1 MQYTYCPIYHEVN
14 AIRQYWSC
22 NKRKHE
28 KHFIFGKPHTKRVG
42 ETIPRPF
49 PSIKINHISG
59 SIVQSFIVCF
69 YCMPSW
75 GLSKYIKTIL
85 LYKAFLKT
93 QGALELTSLAHILHY
108 FWRSTFVG
116 GVEWNASGGNY
127 QNFLK
132 WEGDFR
138 SFSYNN

>member
-28 KHFIFGKPHTKRVG
+28 KHFIFGKPHTKPVG

-59 SIVQSFIVCF
+59 SIVQSFIEFVFIACQVEG
-69 YCMPSW
+69 YRN
-75 GLSKYIKTIL
+75 IKTIL